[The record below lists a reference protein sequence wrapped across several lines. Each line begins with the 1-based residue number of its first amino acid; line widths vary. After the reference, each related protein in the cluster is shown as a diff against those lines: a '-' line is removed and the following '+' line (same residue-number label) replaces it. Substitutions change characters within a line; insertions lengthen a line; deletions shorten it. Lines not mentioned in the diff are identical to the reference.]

1 MNDIEQRVKKVI
13 AEQLSINEA
22 DIKNESAFIEDLGAD
37 SLDTAPIL
45 WIRSNW
51 LWLWKTLSRLKSRTI
66 NKKSCVRFNKRS
78 TTSRPTL
85 SN

>member
-22 DIKNESAFIEDLGAD
+22 ETS
-37 SLDTAPIL
+37 APIL

-66 NKKSCVRFNKRS
+66 NKKSCVRFNKRL
-78 TTSRPTL
+78 TTSKPTL
-85 SN
+85 SNICHL